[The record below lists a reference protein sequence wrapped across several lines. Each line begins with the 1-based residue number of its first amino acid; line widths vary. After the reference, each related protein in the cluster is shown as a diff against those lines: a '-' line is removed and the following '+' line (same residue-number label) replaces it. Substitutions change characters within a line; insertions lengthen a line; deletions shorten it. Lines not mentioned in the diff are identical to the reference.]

1 MSQNLAAKR
10 RWQFAQVE
18 GPRYAI
24 YRVGGVG
31 SDGPVSLRSISNP
44 YLQWRGQRVGICLA
58 L

>member
-1 MSQNLAAKR
+1 MHIC

-18 GPRYAI
+18 GARYAI

-31 SDGPVSLRSISNP
+31 GDGPINLRSIANP